1 MTARRRR
8 WVRIRDGL
16 PSIQFLHDGVE
27 GGVTEPLV
35 VIAREQSHSIRLQ
48 YIERV
53 LDFATAAVR
62 IGERYGCKHAKASR
76 KIRSQR
82 GCIFVAVAGQATSLL
97 LIAEPDPA
105 RTHGGYRG

>member
-1 MTARRRR
+1 MTVRRRR

-16 PSIQFLHDGVE
+16 ASLQFLHDGVE
-27 GGVTEPLV
+27 GGVAEPLV

-53 LDFATAAVR
+53 LDFAKAAVR
-62 IGERYGCKHAKASR
+62 VGKRYGRKHAKASR
-76 KIRSQR
+76 IIHSQR
-82 GCIFVAVAGQATSLL
+82 GCIFVAVAGQATSLF
-97 LIAEPDPA
+97 LIAEPDPG